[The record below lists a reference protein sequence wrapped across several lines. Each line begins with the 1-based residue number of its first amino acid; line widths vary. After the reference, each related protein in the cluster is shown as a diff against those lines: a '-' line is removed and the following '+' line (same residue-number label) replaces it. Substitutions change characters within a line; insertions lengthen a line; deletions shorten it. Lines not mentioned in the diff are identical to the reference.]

1 LPSHDAAGCCQR
13 RGANNWLFIEI
24 LHERGGGK
32 VHYTKEQLTAMRGGL
47 TVEQWRLKNAAQVEI
62 LPYGL

>member
-32 VHYTKEQLTAMRGGL
+32 VHYTKEQLTAMRG
-47 TVEQWRLKNAAQVEI
+47 ER
-62 LPYGL
+62 